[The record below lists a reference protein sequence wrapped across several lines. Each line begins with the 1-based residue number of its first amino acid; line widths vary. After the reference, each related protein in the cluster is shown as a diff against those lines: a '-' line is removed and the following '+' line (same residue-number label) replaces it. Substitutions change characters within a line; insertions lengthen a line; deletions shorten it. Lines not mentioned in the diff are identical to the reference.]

1 MAILKSGIPFT
12 GSVGNMSCYTR
23 KDMEGVYIVR
33 TKGGGSRKKI
43 AKSPTC
49 KAIRDNN
56 ADFGVSSKAGSNVRW
71 MLTYLKHL
79 ADYNITPKLNSL
91 SKIIQ
96 SYDKVNPKGKRE
108 VLFAKHRQ
116 LLNGFSLNNRYPLDG
131 IVRHPLQCT
140 INRTTCSAV
149 VQFPDLIPGVNLF
162 LPWKAP
168 LYRFIISLGIL
179 TDNGAKPVQ
188 ERTHR
193 FVKRVY
199 TAWQTAQIPFAAQQ
213 IEVKI
218 ENGYANEENQTL
230 ILSIGIEMGEPI
242 TNELIGIVKNTGSA
256 KIVMVE

>member
-12 GSVGNMSCYTR
+12 GSVGNMSCYKR
-23 KDMEGVYIVR
+23 KDMDDYIVR

-43 AKSPTC
+43 AKSPSC
-49 KAIRDNN
+49 KPIRDNN
-56 ADFGVSSKAGSNVRW
+56 ADFGRSSKAGSNVRW
-71 MLTYLKHL
+71 MLTYVKHL

-91 SKIIQ
+91 AKIIQ
-96 SYDKVNPKGKRE
+96 SYDSVNPKGER
-108 VLFAKHRQ
+108 VILFAKHKQ
-116 LLNGFSLNNRYPLDG
+116 LLNGFSLNKRYPLDG

-140 INRTTCSAV
+140 IDRTTCSAIV
-149 VQFPDLIPGVNLF
+149 SLPDLIPGLNLS

-179 TDNGAKPVQ
+179 SDNAYKPLP
-188 ERTHR
+188 ENTHR

-199 TAWQTAQIPFAAQQ
+199 TAWQTAQIPFAAQE

-218 ENGYANEENQTL
+218 ENGHADEEDQTM

-256 KIVMVE
+256 KIMMVG